1 MYVSK
6 ETPIET
12 RNCLLKVLARTE
24 VIFYPGNFAFEEYP
38 VNSIPHDRLTDS
50 LALVRDSEVWSALVP
65 ARGSANEQ
73 FAVFSFHFEPGL
85 DNSGFVGWL
94 ASHLNRRL
102 GTGVFV
108 ICGQN
113 SRRGGIFDYWGVPAE
128 IRHSAEAEINRL
140 RSKGGVGSRKSKDV
154 PSKTDG
160 GDSRG
165 RV

>member
-6 ETPIET
+6 ETPSET
-12 RNCLLKVLARTE
+12 RNRLLRVLASSE

-65 ARGSANEQ
+65 ARDSATEQ

-94 ASHLNRRL
+94 ASHLKRHL

-113 SRRGGIFDYWGVPAE
+113 SQHGGIFDYWGVPADL
-128 IRHSAEAEINRL
+128 RHSAEAEITRL
-140 RSKGGVGSRKSKDV
+140 RNEGGVESSNSKDV
-154 PSKTDG
+154 PNKTDA
-160 GDSRG
+160 GDA
-165 RV
+165 